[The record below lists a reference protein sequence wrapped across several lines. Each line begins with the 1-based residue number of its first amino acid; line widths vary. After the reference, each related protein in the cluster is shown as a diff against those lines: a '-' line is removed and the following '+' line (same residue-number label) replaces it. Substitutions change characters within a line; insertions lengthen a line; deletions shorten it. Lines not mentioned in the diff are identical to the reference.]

1 VTEKFA
7 VLIVGAGVSGASAAI
22 RLAQSGFA
30 VCLVERD
37 RFPRHKLCGEFISP
51 ECLEHFRELQV
62 FDQMMSAGG
71 DEIFETVFYA
81 PNGRSVAVPSSW
93 FGTGASGALSLSR
106 AEMDLRLLER
116 AKSLGVTVYEET
128 QVVGAIEENG
138 EICGVKARTKSG
150 EVLEIKAD
158 FLLDATGRARVLAKQ
173 IEKEISRKRVKVQR
187 KAKLVGFKAHVQGAK
202 IERGV
207 CEIYS
212 FRGGYGGLSAVENG
226 VSNHCFLID
235 AKVVKEYC
243 GNAEKIVREVV
254 FKNRRAAETLASAV
268 PVFDWLAVAVDG
280 FGRKNLAP
288 AANVLTVGDAAAFI
302 DPFTGSGML
311 MALESGK
318 IAAESI
324 AENFNNQP
332 QIAFNYQRLHHEKF
346 NRRLRVCSLLRRA
359 AFVPHFAEAV
369 IGLLSV
375 SNTARQVVA
384 RATRSNKE
392 LKVQN

>member
-187 KAKLVGFKAHVQGAK
+187 KT
-202 IERGV
+202 
-207 CEIYS
+207 S
-212 FRGGYGGLSAVENG
+212 
-226 VSNHCFLID
+226 
-235 AKVVKEYC
+235 
-243 GNAEKIVREVV
+243 
-254 FKNRRAAETLASAV
+254 
-268 PVFDWLAVAVDG
+268 
-280 FGRKNLAP
+280 
-288 AANVLTVGDAAAFI
+288 
-302 DPFTGSGML
+302 
-311 MALESGK
+311 
-318 IAAESI
+318 
-324 AENFNNQP
+324 
-332 QIAFNYQRLHHEKF
+332 RL
-346 NRRLRVCSLLRRA
+346 
-359 AFVPHFAEAV
+359 
-369 IGLLSV
+369 
-375 SNTARQVVA
+375 
-384 RATRSNKE
+384 
-392 LKVQN
+392 